1 MTRLGT
7 GLGLVVLLTL
17 TACGGGGGGG
27 STTAS
32 TATASGTPFDFDF
45 GSNNAL
51 RATAFGDSITRGVLG
66 EGVTTSNNYPNNLQ
80 SMLRGLDSGWRVV
93 NRGTPGERTF
103 EGLRRLPG
111 VLSADRPGYV
121 LIMEGTNDADEG
133 DDPAAIV
140 SNLESMVNLAQ
151 QNRSIPVI
159 GTIPPNF
166 RNDPGSQSRINTA
179 NGMIRA
185 LAQSRRIALAEIF
198 TGMNDRSLFASP
210 ERGIEDP
217 LHPNE
222 RGYSVMAGI
231 WFEAL
236 RRAFPATPPPPATP
250 PTAGGNTGQTGV
262 GQRTKSR

>member
-1 MTRLGT
+1 MTRSSIGF
-7 GLGLVVLLTL
+7 GLVCLFTL

-27 STTAS
+27 TTSSTAS
-32 TATASGTPFDFDF
+32 TSGTPSDFDF
-45 GSNNAL
+45 GSNSPL

-66 EGVTTSNNYPNNLQ
+66 NDVITSNNYPNVLQ

-93 NRGTPGERTF
+93 NRGVGGERTF

-133 DDPAAIV
+133 DDPAATV
-140 SNLESMVNLAQ
+140 ANLESMVNLAQ
-151 QNRSIPVI
+151 QNRSIPII

-166 RNDPGSQSRINTA
+166 RNDPGAQARINTA

-198 TGMNDRSLFASP
+198 NGMNDRSLFGSP

-236 RRAFPATPPPPATP
+236 RRAFPAAPPPAP
-250 PTAGGNTGQTGV
+250 PSTAGGNTGQTGV
-262 GQRTKSR
+262 GQRAKSR